1 MLIAEFLINGEQY
14 DFFLFKE
21 EDAPI
26 ATKRFRDLVEANVY
40 DQWIVEFTVEDGV
53 TKIGPQREFVPFS
66 DRPLTRVDFNTK
78 PHRYGFLSFVGADP
92 YHVSDRLV
100 IMLDSEEASDYDGV
114 CSPIGMVATNH
125 HVKIQSIEKG
135 HIIEKIT
142 INDYPEEEILAR
154 KPAFI

>member
-1 MLIAEFLINGEQY
+1 MQVAEFLINGENY

-26 ATKRFRDLVEANVY
+26 ATKRFVDLVEANVY
-40 DQWIVEFTVEDGV
+40 DNWVVEFKVEDSLL
-53 TKIGPQREFVPFS
+53 KIGPQKEFVPFTE
-66 DRPLTRVDFNTK
+66 RPLTRTDFDAK
-78 PHRYGFLSFVGADP
+78 PHKYGFLSFVASDA

-100 IMLDSEEASDYDGV
+100 VMLNTEEASNYDGV
-114 CSPIGMVATNH
+114 CSPIGMIAIDH
-125 HVKIQSIEKG
+125 HVKIKSIEKG

-142 INDYPEEEILAR
+142 IKEYPEEEILAR